1 MAAQVPNI
9 FVEQY
14 DQGQKKIRAD
24 LMDENFAYVC
34 TQLDAN
40 ADTGSAAQAAADA
53 AQATA
58 DAAQATADG
67 KANADLDDVT
77 AAGKVVMAHAAMPS
91 GQTISMTVPANGGTV
106 VAPDD
111 GWMMFSASTP
121 SGVVGQRLAISS
133 SGVGSWVIIPS
144 GSSGN
149 AVYIPVKSG
158 ADVSVSYGNTTNRAL
173 VFVYANGSAP
183 TN

>member
-34 TQLDAN
+34 GQLDAN

-58 DAAQATADG
+58 DGKVTAAQAG
-67 KANADLDDVT
+67 
-77 AAGKVVMAHAAMPS
+77 HAAMPS
-91 GQTISMTVPANGGTV
+91 GQYIDLTPPASGGTV
-106 VAPDD
+106 TAPED
-111 GWMMFSASTP
+111 GYITASVGGGTNASIWFDGP
-121 SGVVGQRLAISS
+121 TISTRVIASGTRLALFLPVSRNDI
-133 SGVGSWVIIPS
+133 VTVAYNTIQSWI
-144 GSSGN
+144 
-149 AVYIPVKSG
+149 YF
-158 ADVSVSYGNTTNRAL
+158 R
-173 VFVYANGSAP
+173 FVYANGSAP

>member
-34 TQLDAN
+34 QQLDAN
-40 ADTGSAAQAAADA
+40 ADTGSAAAAAAAA
-53 AQATA
+53 AQT
-58 DAAQATADG
+58 TADG

-77 AAGKVVMAHAAMPS
+77 AAGKAVMAHAAMPS
-91 GQTISMTVPANGGTV
+91 GQYIDLTLPADGGIVTAPADGIMFFRKAASAAGQFITLQKVSSNNILLEALNTSGGGYALAVFLPVSEGDTIRIYYNA
-106 VAPDD
+106 A
-111 GWMMFSASTP
+111 
-121 SGVVGQRLAISS
+121 GV
-133 SGVGSWVIIPS
+133 
-144 GSSGN
+144 
-149 AVYIPVKSG
+149 
-158 ADVSVSYGNTTNRAL
+158 TTYFR
-173 VFVYANGSAP
+173 FIYANGSAP